1 MSPQPTARQRTP
13 MLLCAVG
20 GAAERER
27 LAGDLSSICDS
38 LLPFEIF
45 ESGADLLEH
54 LDQISKSGQA
64 AAVIVVAESL
74 PDMPGSALL
83 TRIQEH
89 PEGQRSQRVLLA
101 ERAPTSG
108 AWNRCL
114 EGEWT
119 QGDLRA
125 CIRALFTQH
134 MVTHNIGRIN
144 DFVDLIDFPLIARTL
159 ARVSQQ
165 CADLGAG
172 LRTMFS
178 REMMSDEELEE
189 VLLAEINRAFNSPEA
204 RTVAP
209 GTVLLRQGQRIDE
222 ILIRI
227 SGRVQLSRREGDR
240 EKIFHIRTVG
250 RVIGLLALTQRHEA
264 FYTCKALSEARVISL
279 PLDRLQAVLAS
290 DPLFTS
296 TFVSVL
302 IRSLVTRNRKAVALE
317 LEVESLNDTLEAER
331 DHLREALSQLER
343 AHLRLTESE
352 KMAQLGQLSAG
363 ITHELN
369 NPIAAIRRAA
379 DHVAEDISSLV
390 RSLPQSDELCGMLEA
405 AMRSTP
411 RPTREAR
418 TLRRNLADEL
428 GDEALARR
436 LVEIGVTTAEQ
447 HAALCGGLRPEQCEE
462 RLTALEQQHRLGV
475 SLRNIQ
481 TSAER
486 VAGLVKSLRSY
497 ARTDGAMVADVDM
510 HEGIEDTLG
519 IFSHA
524 LRGVD
529 VERRYGNLPRI
540 RCMVGEINQIW
551 TNLISNALEAME
563 NQGRLTI
570 ETDTPDTAHV
580 RVRLTDSGPGIAP
593 ENIERIFDLNFTTRT
608 GAAQFGL
615 GIGLAIC
622 RDIATH
628 HGGSITVESTPGR
641 TCFTIVL
648 PLEPPEFPEER
659 DR

>member
-1 MSPQPTARQRTP
+1 MSPKPPARQRTP
-13 MLLCAVG
+13 VILCAVG
-20 GAAERER
+20 DATDRER
-27 LAGDLSSICDS
+27 LRRDLTAVCGT
-38 LLPFEIF
+38 LLPFEIVGGGG
-45 ESGADLLEH
+45 ELLAR
-54 LDQISKSGQA
+54 LDQLVGEGKV

-74 PDMPGSALL
+74 PDTTGSALL

-89 PEGQRSQRVLLA
+89 PAGQRSQRVLLA

-114 EGEWT
+114 EGQWA
-119 QGDLRA
+119 QGDLAA

-134 MVTHNIGRIN
+134 LVTHDIGRIN
-144 DFVDLIDFPLIARTL
+144 DFTDLIDYQLIGRTL

-165 CADLGAG
+165 CAELGAG

-189 VLLAEINRAFNSPEA
+189 VLLAEINRAFNNPVP
-204 RTVAP
+204 RTVPP
-209 GTVLLRQGQRIDE
+209 GTVLLRQGQRVDE

-227 SGRVQLSRREGDR
+227 SGRVQLSRREGEQ

-250 RVIGLLALTQRHEA
+250 RIIGLLALTQRHEA
-264 FYTCKALSEARVISL
+264 FYTCKALSETRVISL

-290 DPLFTS
+290 DPQFTS

-331 DHLREALSQLER
+331 DHLREALAELER

-379 DHVAEDISSLV
+379 DHVAEDIASLV
-390 RSLPQSDELCGMLEA
+390 RSLPHGDELCRMLEA
-405 AMRSTP
+405 AMQSAP

-418 TLRRNLADEL
+418 ALRRDLAEQL
-428 GDEALARR
+428 GDESLARR
-436 LVEIGVTTAEQ
+436 LVEIGVTSAEELS
-447 HAALCGGLRPEQCEE
+447 ALCGELTPHQCEE
-462 RLTALEQQHRLGV
+462 RLSALEQQHRLGI

-497 ARTDGAMVADVDM
+497 ARTDGAMVADVDV

-524 LRGVD
+524 LRGVE
-529 VERRYGNLPRI
+529 VERRYGDLPRI
-540 RCMVGEINQIW
+540 TCMVGEINQIW

-563 NQGRLTI
+563 NQGHLTI
-570 ETDTPDTAHV
+570 ETDVPDAGHV
-580 RVRLTDSGPGIAP
+580 RVRLIDSGPGIAP
-593 ENIERIFDLNFTTRT
+593 ENIGRIFDLNFTTRT

-622 RDIATH
+622 REIVTR
-628 HGGSITVESTPGR
+628 HGGSITVESVPGR
-641 TCFTIVL
+641 TRFTVTL
-648 PLEPPEFPEER
+648 PLNPPQFPQER

>member
-1 MSPQPTARQRTP
+1 
-13 MLLCAVG
+13 
-20 GAAERER
+20 
-27 LAGDLSSICDS
+27 
-38 LLPFEIF
+38 
-45 ESGADLLEH
+45 
-54 LDQISKSGQA
+54 
-64 AAVIVVAESL
+64 
-74 PDMPGSALL
+74 
-83 TRIQEH
+83 
-89 PEGQRSQRVLLA
+89 
-101 ERAPTSG
+101 
-108 AWNRCL
+108 
-114 EGEWT
+114 
-119 QGDLRA
+119 
-125 CIRALFTQH
+125 
-134 MVTHNIGRIN
+134 
-144 DFVDLIDFPLIARTL
+144 
-159 ARVSQQ
+159 
-165 CADLGAG
+165 
-172 LRTMFS
+172 
-178 REMMSDEELEE
+178 MMSDDELEE
-189 VLLAEINRAFNSPEA
+189 VLLAEINRAFNNPEP

-209 GTVLLRQGQRIDE
+209 GTVLLRQGQRVEE

-227 SGRVQLSRREGDR
+227 SGRVQLSRREGEQ

-264 FYTCKALSEARVISL
+264 FYTCKALSETRVIPL

-331 DHLREALSQLER
+331 DHLREALADLER

-379 DHVAEDISSLV
+379 DHVAEDIATLV
-390 RSLPQSDELCGMLEA
+390 RSLPRGEELCGMLGA

-411 RPTREAR
+411 MSTREAR
-418 TLRRNLADEL
+418 AHRRELAEHL
-428 GDEALARR
+428 GDETLARR
-436 LVEIGVTTAEQ
+436 LVEIGVTTTEQ
-447 HAALCGGLRPEQCEE
+447 LRALCGGLPTERCEE
-462 RLTALEQQHRLGV
+462 RLGALEQQHRLGV

-497 ARTDGAMVADVDM
+497 ARTDGAMVADVDV

-524 LRGVD
+524 LRGVE
-529 VERRYGNLPRI
+529 VERRFGELPPITCR
-540 RCMVGEINQIW
+540 VGEINQIW

-563 NQGRLTI
+563 SSGRLTI
-570 ETDTPDTAHV
+570 ETDTPDAQHV
-580 RVRLTDSGPGIAP
+580 RVRVTDSGPGIAP
-593 ENIERIFDLNFTTRT
+593 ENLEKIFDLNFTTRT

-615 GIGLAIC
+615 GMGLAIC
-622 RDIATH
+622 REIVAR
-628 HGGSITVESTPGR
+628 HGGSITVESAPGR
-641 TCFTIVL
+641 TCFTVTL
-648 PLEPPEFPEER
+648 PLDPPQFPEER